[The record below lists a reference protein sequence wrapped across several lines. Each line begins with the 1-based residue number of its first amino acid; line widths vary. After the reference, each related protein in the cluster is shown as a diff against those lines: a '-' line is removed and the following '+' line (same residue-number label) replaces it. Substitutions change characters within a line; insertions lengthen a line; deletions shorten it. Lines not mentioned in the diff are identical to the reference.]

1 MQNALVLNL
10 DPPNS
15 HNEYTMVPAALYLGF
30 AASLIWVGQGT
41 YLTSV
46 ARSHA
51 KNYQLHEG
59 TVIGSFNGE
68 FWGMF
73 ASHQFVGNLLS
84 LGLLRDGKG
93 GGTSGTTLLF
103 VVFLGSMTLGT
114 TLMCFLNRRDG
125 EGEEGPPKPSDSF
138 YSSVVS
144 LLELVIAP
152 LYDKRMLLI
161 IPLIAYSGLQQAFV
175 WAEFTKEI
183 VSPALGVPGVG
194 GSMAVYG
201 AFDAICSLIAGR
213 FTSDLSSITLI
224 VSGGALIQPNCG
236 TIWSIYPLLMAA
248 MLGIG
253 DGVFNTQL
261 SAVLGMLFRH
271 DTEGAFAQFKV
282 WQSATIAV
290 VFFVSP
296 YITLQTMLLVMLAS
310 VVIAVAAFL
319 FLTVHLEKAF
329 SLPPLDAER
338 DECTT
343 MMSSTVLFLVASN
356 MQTQC
361 DRSILRKSNLDYFV
375 PPIFAAVVVAG
386 SAIVVS
392 ALGLWED
399 DRIDF

>member
-183 VSPALGVPGVG
+183 VSPALGMPGVG

-224 VSGGALIQPNCG
+224 VSGGALIQVVVLLWLLLKYSLTAG
-236 TIWSIYPLLMAA
+236 LFGSIYPLLMAA

-329 SLPPLDAER
+329 SS
-338 DECTT
+338 TT
-343 MMSSTVLFLVASN
+343 S
-356 MQTQC
+356 
-361 DRSILRKSNLDYFV
+361 
-375 PPIFAAVVVAG
+375 
-386 SAIVVS
+386 
-392 ALGLWED
+392 
-399 DRIDF
+399 